1 MICAYLGGEFV
12 ANIKSQIKRN
22 LTNEKRHQANV
33 SFKSS
38 YKTAVKAVVK
48 AVEAKDKDLALTKMS
63 FAHKKLDKGQ
73 AKGIFHKNFV
83 ARNKS
88 ALAILVNSL

>member
-1 MICAYLGGEFV
+1 MLILGGEFV

-22 LTNEKRHQANV
+22 ITNEKRHQANV
-33 SFKSS
+33 AFKSS
-38 YKTAVKAVVK
+38 YKTAVKAVK
-48 AVEAKDKDLALTKMS
+48 NAVEAQDKDLALEKLS

-88 ALAILVNSL
+88 ALAKLVNSL

>member
-1 MICAYLGGEFV
+1 V

-22 LTNEKRHQANV
+22 ITNKKRQLRNA

-38 YKTAVKAVVK
+38 YKTAHK
-48 AVEAKDKDLALTKMS
+48 AVEVAVKENNKEKALSALSLAY
-63 FAHKKLDKGQ
+63 KKLDKGQ

-83 ARNKS
+83 ARHKS
-88 ALAILVNSL
+88 ALASLVNSL

>member
-1 MICAYLGGEFV
+1 M

-33 SFKSS
+33 AFKSS
-38 YKTAVKAVVK
+38 YKTAVKAVHS
-48 AVEAKDKDLALTKMS
+48 AVTAKNKELAMS
-63 FAHKKLDKGQ
+63 SLSIAHMKLDKGQ

-83 ARNKS
+83 ARHKAS
-88 ALAILVNSL
+88 LASLVNTL